1 MIMTEKKRGTQTEK
15 WNEVDGSASGK
26 YLEAFLD
33 SESDGYAIM
42 QLKRGEESIH
52 LRFMSY
58 DAIEQ
63 QGQRPEINFYD
74 VVYANTL
81 ELQIKDSG
89 LLCDYLYIKFNV
101 DRPDDFEG
109 HSLSVSDVIALK
121 RQGEV
126 NCYYVDAVG
135 FRELQDFNLNIN
147 PLRGVEN
154 LIEQNDNQLDGVIN
168 NLPEETLAGKESKS
182 SVIEKLKVSVLGLEK
197 YEKSS
202 CCDRELC

>member
-1 MIMTEKKRGTQTEK
+1 MIEKKRGTQTEK

-33 SESDGYAIM
+33 SESDGFAIL
-42 QLKRGEESIH
+42 QLKRGEDSNH

-81 ELQIKDSG
+81 ELQTKDSG
-89 LLCDYLYIKFNV
+89 LLCDYLYTKFNV
-101 DRPDDFEG
+101 DRPDDFDG
-109 HSLSVSDVIALK
+109 YSLSVSDVIAIK
-121 RQGEV
+121 RQGEI
-126 NCYYVDAVG
+126 NCYYVDTIG
-135 FRELQDFNLNIN
+135 FRELQDFNLKIN
-147 PLRGVEN
+147 PLRGIEDQM
-154 LIEQNDNQLDGVIN
+154 EQNDNQLDGVIN
-168 NLPEETLAGKESKS
+168 NLPEKTPAEKESKS
-182 SVIEKLKVSVLGLEK
+182 SVIEKLKASMSGGEK
-197 YEKSS
+197 HEKSS